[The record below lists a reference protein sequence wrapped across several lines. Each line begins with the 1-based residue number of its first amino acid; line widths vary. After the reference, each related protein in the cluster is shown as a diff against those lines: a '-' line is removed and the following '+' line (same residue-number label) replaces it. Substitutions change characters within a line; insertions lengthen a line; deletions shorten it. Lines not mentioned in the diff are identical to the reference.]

1 MQIISGQ
8 YYFIINWVHILI
20 SKLTVKP
27 ENSFF
32 FFCLKVII
40 GTEDKKALNLAV
52 QLSLP
57 QCFYSRL

>member
-32 FFCLKVII
+32 FFV
-40 GTEDKKALNLAV
+40 
-52 QLSLP
+52 
-57 QCFYSRL
+57 